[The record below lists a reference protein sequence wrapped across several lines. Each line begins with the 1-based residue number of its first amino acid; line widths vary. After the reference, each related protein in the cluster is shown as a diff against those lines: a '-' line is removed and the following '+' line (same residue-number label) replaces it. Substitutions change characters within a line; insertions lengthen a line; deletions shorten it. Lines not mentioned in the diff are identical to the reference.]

1 MAQMAL
7 EIYLAGCTKRC
18 PGCHNP
24 ESWEFNQGVSFLE
37 ELPRLKE
44 KAAHLLV
51 EKVWILGGEPLDQ
64 PLGSLSLLMRN
75 LRQANPKAE
84 LWLFTGKDLAEVPE
98 EIKVFFEVIKWGAYK
113 KDLPPKHITEDNL
126 TLASDNQG
134 LLRRKENG

>member
-24 ESWEFNQGVSFLE
+24 ESWEFDQGVSFSD

-44 KAAHLLV
+44 KATHLLV

-64 PLGSLSLLMRN
+64 PLGSLRFLIRS
-75 LRQANPKAE
+75 LRQANPRAE
-84 LWLFTGKDLAEVPE
+84 FWLFTGKDLACVPE
-98 EIKVFFEVIKWGAYK
+98 EIKALFEVIKWGSYK
-113 KDLPPKHITEDNL
+113 KDLPPKRITEESL